1 MDIRFKED
9 KSDPIVFI
17 FSYPERAMICINPAA
32 PWSDVMVIAPV
43 YDRSKPV
50 TMSIEEFMTKA
61 LGWEALISTIF
72 LGQGG
77 HVSHALDD
85 ACGTSSGF
93 FNIFSYIF
101 RHSSLRSMILG
112 V

>member
-9 KSDPIVFI
+9 ESYPIVFI
-17 FSYPERAMICINPAA
+17 FAYPEIEVVCINPLAS
-32 PWSDVMVIAPV
+32 WSEVMVIAPV

-61 LGWEALISTIF
+61 LGWEALICTIF

-93 FNIFSYIF
+93 FNIFSDI
-101 RHSSLRSMILG
+101 HH
-112 V
+112 